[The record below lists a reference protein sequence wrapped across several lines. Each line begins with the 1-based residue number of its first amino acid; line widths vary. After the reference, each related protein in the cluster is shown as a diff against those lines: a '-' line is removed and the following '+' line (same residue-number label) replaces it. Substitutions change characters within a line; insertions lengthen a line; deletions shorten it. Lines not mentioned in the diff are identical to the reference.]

1 VYNKGRYMPG
11 TRKSVPPFAVV
22 RSLKKLGADIHSA
35 RLRRRIP
42 AALLAERA
50 FISRSTLHKIE
61 KGDPGVS
68 MGNYAGVL
76 FGLGLGT
83 PLADLADIVND
94 PHGRILD
101 EENLPK
107 RIRKKA

>member
-1 VYNKGRYMPG
+1 MKR
-11 TRKSVPPFAVV
+11 TRKSVPPYAVV
-22 RSLKKLGADIHSA
+22 RSLKKLGSDIHSA

-42 AALLAERA
+42 SELLAERA
-50 FISRSTLHKIE
+50 LISRSTLHKIE

-76 FGLGLGT
+76 FGLGMGT
-83 PLADLADIVND
+83 PFADIADIVND

-107 RIRKKA
+107 RIRKKG